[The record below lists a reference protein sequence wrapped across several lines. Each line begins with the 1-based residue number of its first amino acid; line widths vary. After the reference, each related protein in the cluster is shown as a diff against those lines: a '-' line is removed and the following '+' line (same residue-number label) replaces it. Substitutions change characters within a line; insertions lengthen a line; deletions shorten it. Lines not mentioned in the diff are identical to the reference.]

1 MAKLSELV
9 KKVDKAVQEG
19 DRERAL
25 KMLESLLKKVPD
37 NPALLARKKRY
48 VKELELENRL
58 TALEKKYEVT

>member
-9 KKVDKAVQEG
+9 RKVDQAAQEG

-37 NPALLARKKRY
+37 NSALLARKKRY
-48 VKELELENRL
+48 TKELELENRL